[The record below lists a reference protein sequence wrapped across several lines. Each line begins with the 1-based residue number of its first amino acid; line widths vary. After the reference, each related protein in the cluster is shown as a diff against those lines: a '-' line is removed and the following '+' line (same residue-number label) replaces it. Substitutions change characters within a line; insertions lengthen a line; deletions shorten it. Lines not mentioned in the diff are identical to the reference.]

1 MALHDASLA
10 GILGGTTLLFASFCL
25 ALWSSAR
32 RQQRALRAVARAGKE
47 VAKGETHVFAPLM
60 PGVAGDL
67 ARVING
73 LADVIRVDK
82 LGAHPER
89 AFEQAMVRETPNGLV
104 VVDGAGRI
112 RTMNPAARKLLP
124 WRGDPVGQLA
134 AEVVPVPEFM
144 EVLEEAA
151 GTRAVSERGARAG
164 ARELLLRGLPLAD
177 GGGTMG
183 VILDITSVRVAERAR
198 TDFVANVSHELRT
211 PITTLVGYSEALLD
225 EDLPPHTRPMVEAI
239 ARNAKRLHRLAEDV
253 LQLSKIE
260 ARGADLPTERDVLL
274 PIVEDVVGRLSAN
287 ATARE
292 ITLSVSCS
300 HAMEAMIN
308 ADAFEHAL
316 ANLVDN
322 AVKYTPGGGHVRV
335 VVTTSGTFVD
345 VSVVDNGVG
354 IDSAHHARIFERFY
368 RVDAGRSRDA
378 GGTGL
383 GLSLV
388 KHLCIA
394 MGAEVFFTS
403 APGKGSAFTL
413 RLPA

>member
-1 MALHDASLA
+1 MGVLA
-10 GILGGTTLLFASFCL
+10 GAVLLTSALAL
-25 ALWSSAR
+25 ALWQTLR
-32 RQQRALRAVARAGKE
+32 RQQQALNAVARVGKLVAG
-47 VAKGETHVFAPLM
+47 GESHLYAPLM
-60 PGVAGDL
+60 PGVAGEL
-67 ARVING
+67 ARVINA
-73 LADVIRVDK
+73 LADVIRNEK
-82 LGAHPER
+82 LGAHPAR

-124 WRGDPVGQLA
+124 WHGDPVGQLA
-134 AEVVPVPEFM
+134 AGVIPVPEFI

-151 GTRAVSERGARAG
+151 GTRAVAERGARAG

-177 GGGTMG
+177 GGGTLG

-211 PITTLVGYSEALLD
+211 PITTLVGYSESLLD
-225 EDLPPHTRPMVEAI
+225 EDLPPHTRPMLEAI
-239 ARNAKRLHRLAEDV
+239 ARNAKRLHRLADDV
-253 LQLSKIE
+253 LHLSKIE

-274 PIVEDVVGRLSAN
+274 PIVEDVVGRLAAN

-292 ITLSVSCS
+292 IALSVSCA
-300 HAMEAMIN
+300 HAVEACIN

-322 AVKYTPGGGHVRV
+322 AIKYTSSGGHVRV
-335 VVTTSGTFVD
+335 VVTPSGETVD
-345 VSVVDNGVG
+345 VSVIDDGVG
-354 IDSAHHARIFERFY
+354 IDPAHHARIFERFY

-383 GLSLV
+383 GLALV
-388 KHLCIA
+388 KHLCLA
-394 MGAEVFFTS
+394 MGAEIFFTS
-403 APGKGSAFTL
+403 APGGGSAFTL
-413 RLPA
+413 RLPR